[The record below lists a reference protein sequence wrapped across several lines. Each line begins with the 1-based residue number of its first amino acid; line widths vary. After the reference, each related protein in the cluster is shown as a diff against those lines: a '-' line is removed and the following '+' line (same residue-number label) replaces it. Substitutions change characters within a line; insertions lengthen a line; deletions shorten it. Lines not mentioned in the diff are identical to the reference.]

1 MESAHSRC
9 QGESRLKTIGLA
21 FLRPSWYNKNSLDG
35 GQSAPLRWLCGIQGI
50 MRTFSR
56 PLTDKRRLPR
66 KPTYRA
72 SNQAASQGRCVNGL
86 TPLGDGNMKMLL
98 INAFFISCVNGL
110 TPLGDGNLFII
121 ILKGQTKEV
130 VLMALPH

>member
-1 MESAHSRC
+1 
-9 QGESRLKTIGLA
+9 
-21 FLRPSWYNKNSLDG
+21 
-35 GQSAPLRWLCGIQGI
+35 

-86 TPLGDGNMKMLL
+86 TPLGDGN
-98 INAFFISCVNGL
+98 
-110 TPLGDGNLFII
+110 LFII

-130 VLMALPH
+130 VLMALPQQGTETAL

>member
-9 QGESRLKTIGLA
+9 QGESQLKPIGLA

-35 GQSAPLRWLCGIQGI
+35 GESAPLRWLCGIQEI

-56 PLTDKRRLPR
+56 PLTEKRRLPR

-86 TPLGDGNMKMLL
+86 TPLGDGNFKR
-98 INAFFISCVNGL
+98 IVNGL
-110 TPLGDGNLFII
+110 TPTGDGNE
-121 ILKGQTKEV
+121 G
-130 VLMALPH
+130 